1 MSGRFAK
8 SLVLAAVGTL
18 VLAGCAAHV
27 EAGTPRHRQTPAG
40 IASPTPSPVPTS
52 QAVRVPTTC
61 DELMPSSVLTE
72 IDPGLRPEPSGNTE
86 YASSWADTRVGALEC
101 RWSNAADGDDR
112 LQVWVTVGPDVT
124 RQGFEGFLNGEQG
137 GGTPAPAVGP
147 DVYTLEMQGRPG
159 GFLFLTPHYG
169 VSGFVFAGAGV
180 TPPPDAATLAL
191 QQVYGVV
198 SGLPAPSALW
208 VPNPNLTGAA
218 DCASLATESQLDA
231 LGGLPQAREMKS
243 DGGEYSTSLFDLDR
257 QVGGYWC
264 TWGSEDQTVTGTISV
279 SVLPGGA
286 EYAAKARP
294 AGSTDVA
301 GLGESAYLTPRGAL
315 NVVAGHGWVQVYGS
329 GDRPTADQAKALAK
343 QVLVNVGY
351 TG

>member
-1 MSGRFAK
+1 M
-8 SLVLAAVGTL
+8 L
-18 VLAGCAAHV
+18 VLAGCAA
-27 EAGTPRHRQTPAG
+27 APAG
-40 IASPTPSPVPTS
+40 APTTTDTSRPISSPAPTS
-52 QAVRVPTTC
+52 QALRVPTTC
-61 DELMPSSVLTE
+61 DDVMPASVLAQ
-72 IDPGLRPEPSGNTE
+72 IGSGLTPEADLHTA
-86 YASSWADTRVGALEC
+86 YATSWANTRVGALEC
-101 RWSNAADGDDR
+101 RWSNGADGDDR
-112 LQVWVTVGPDVT
+112 LQVWVTVGPEVT

-147 DVYTLEMQGRPG
+147 EVYTLEMQGRPV

-169 VSGFVFAGAGV
+169 VFGYVVAGAGV
-180 TPPPDAATLAL
+180 TPPADAASLAL

-198 SGLPAPSALW
+198 SGLPAPSTLW
-208 VPNPNLTGAA
+208 VPSPNLTGAA
-218 DCASLATESQLDA
+218 DCASLATESQLDT
-231 LGGLPQAREMKS
+231 LGGLPQASEMKS
-243 DGGEYSTSLFDLDR
+243 DAGEYSTSLFDLDR
-257 QVGGYWC
+257 QVRGYRC

-315 NVVAGHGWVQVYGS
+315 NVVAANGWVQVYGS
-329 GDRPTADQAKALAK
+329 GDRPNADELKALAK